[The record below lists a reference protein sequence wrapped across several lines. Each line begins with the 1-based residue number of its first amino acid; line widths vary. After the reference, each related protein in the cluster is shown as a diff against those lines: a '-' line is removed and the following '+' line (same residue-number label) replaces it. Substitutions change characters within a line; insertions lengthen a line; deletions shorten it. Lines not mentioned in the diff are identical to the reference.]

1 LKKIISLF
9 LVICLSANIAFAFD
23 PYAGTEEEA
32 DKKSPIQLIYGIVLT
47 LTGAFLTYDGFSKVE
62 YDTSKPSVDYLTVI
76 HGEWNQLGV
85 GEAQFEYTIS
95 SGTTTWPA
103 TPPPPANNT
112 IINNVVYN
120 NGNVDLTNVKIEVR
134 YFKSDNT
141 PVVVGGTGTYKTDD
155 NGYRTIKTV
164 SIAKNEYET
173 WQDIFKYIAASAEI
187 PAGTER
193 EPEAFDSDGGL
204 YLGEDTLQIMQVRID
219 LSGCYTKIYE
229 KRNKSDLEGAA
240 GIVIASAGIYFL
252 ADYFI
257 GLKKFDR
264 YMKQNNMNIRLASS
278 PSEYRLLLQ
287 KRI

>member
-1 LKKIISLF
+1 MKKIISLF
-9 LVICLSANIAFAFD
+9 LVICLSANVAFAFD
-23 PYAGTEEEA
+23 PYAGTEEET

-103 TPPPPANNT
+103 TPPPANNT

-173 WQDIFKYIAASAEI
+173 WQDIFKYIAASAEM

>member
-1 LKKIISLF
+1 MKKIISLF
-9 LVICLSANIAFAFD
+9 LVICLSANVAFAFD
-23 PYAGTEEEA
+23 PYAGTEEET

-62 YDTSKPSVDYLTVI
+62 YDTSKPSVDSLTVI

-85 GEAQFEYTIS
+85 GSEQFQYTLS
-95 SGTTTWPA
+95 SGTTTWPSTA
-103 TPPPPANNT
+103 PANE

-120 NGNVDLTNVKIEVR
+120 SGNVDLTNVKIEVR

-141 PVVVGGTGTYKTDD
+141 PVVVESGEYATDA

-173 WQDIFKYIAASAEI
+173 WQDIFKYIAASAEM

-193 EPEAFDSDGGL
+193 EPYAINSDGGL

>member
-62 YDTSKPSVDYLTVI
+62 YDVSKPSVDYLTVI
-76 HGEWNQLGV
+76 HGEWNQLGA

-95 SGTTTWPA
+95 SGTTTWLATAPA
-103 TPPPPANNT
+103 NT
-112 IINNVVYN
+112 IINNAVYN
-120 NGNVDLTNVKIEVR
+120 KGNVDLTNVKIEVR

-141 PVVVGGTGTYKTDD
+141 PVVVESGEYATDD
-155 NGYRTIKTV
+155 NGYRTIKIV

-173 WQDIFKYIAASAEI
+173 WQDIFKYIAASAQM
-187 PAGTER
+187 PAEGKPRT
-193 EPEAFDSDGGL
+193 PDAVDSEHGL
-204 YLGEDTLQIMQVRID
+204 YLGEDTLKIMQVRID

-229 KRNKSDLEGAA
+229 KRNKSDLEGVA
-240 GIVIASAGIYFL
+240 GIVIAGAGIYFL

-264 YMKQNNMNIRLASS
+264 YMKQNQMNIMLASC
-278 PSEYRLLLQ
+278 PSEYKLLFQ

>member
-1 LKKIISLF
+1 MKKIISLF

-85 GEAQFEYTIS
+85 GSEQFEYTIS

-103 TPPPPANNT
+103 TDPANT

-120 NGNVDLTNVKIEVR
+120 SGNVDLTNIKIEVR
-134 YFKSDNT
+134 YFNLKGM
-141 PVVVGGTGTYKTDD
+141 PVVVDSGEYITDD

-164 SIAKNEYET
+164 SIAKNEYVP
-173 WQDIFKYIAASAEI
+173 WQDIFKYIAASAEM
-187 PAGTER
+187 PAEGKART
-193 EPEAFDSDGGL
+193 PDAVDSEHGL

-219 LSGCYTKIYE
+219 LSDCYTKIYE